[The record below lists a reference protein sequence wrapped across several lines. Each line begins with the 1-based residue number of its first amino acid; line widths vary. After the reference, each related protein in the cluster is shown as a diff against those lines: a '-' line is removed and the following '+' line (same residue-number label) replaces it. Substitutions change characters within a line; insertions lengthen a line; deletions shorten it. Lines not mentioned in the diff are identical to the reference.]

1 MLSEDLL
8 SSCKPV
14 WGAFDMQVSCLIV
27 AYTPNTIQSMAYL
40 LVIIVGNNAPHWVPQ
55 PFLLCN
61 VFPSKDELNGTQVES
76 TVKQST

>member
-1 MLSEDLL
+1 
-8 SSCKPV
+8 
-14 WGAFDMQVSCLIV
+14 
-27 AYTPNTIQSMAYL
+27 MAYL